1 MLSTVN
7 SDNGGGDDDAANDR
21 DKAKMLMR
29 STDSNV
35 PLHGHRQRLDKDFY
49 Q

>member
-7 SDNGGGDDDAANDR
+7 VTMGVVMNNR